1 MKATTLKKILISI
14 CEDCQKV
21 NKARNEKGITR
32 ISYQLSIRTGN
43 REYRYNIDD
52 ESDWSVEDGYLW
64 LSDESGT
71 RWIDTDKI
79 ESIEL

>member
-21 NKARNEKGITR
+21 NEIRAKKGIAR
-32 ISYQLSIRTGN
+32 ISYQLSIRTDN

-52 ESDWSVEDGYLW
+52 ESD
-64 LSDESGT
+64 
-71 RWIDTDKI
+71 
-79 ESIEL
+79 